1 MAEKGDDR
9 MTGDTIL
16 LVDADPEIE
25 EKIVSILESEGY
37 IVFASAG
44 SKVNAEMAD
53 KFRPA
58 LIFLRPLSPNAAG
71 FAVCRTI
78 HTIETLRDVPI
89 VILASLKGPIDRRFT
104 DYYGIVDFL
113 KLTFTPEELIEKTA
127 ALVRDRQDE
136 ESPPAAE
143 QTTPVEEEVR
153 TEQEVSYVGD
163 ETDHVEETSQ
173 IALAEDK
180 KEPERF
186 KEEWHAGDEEKVTK
200 NDRPAWGDRKYTA
213 RQYDRQRSKSRGIK
227 KSSVFIGVALMA
239 IIAAGLVLYLGN
251 MPFEDQVREARRLP
265 KPQKQQEVTGN
276 RSDAPSP
283 QPSSLPPAPAQAP
296 ESTPVPPA
304 TTFYAAQIG
313 AFKTE
318 DIADALAQKFRLQG
332 YEAYVQRGTAK
343 DSSVVYRVLVGRV
356 EKRKEAVTL
365 AGEVGAKEKIKTT
378 VFQGE

>member
-71 FAVCRTI
+71 FTVCRTI

-113 KLTFTPEELIEKTA
+113 KLTFTPEELIEKTT

-136 ESPPAAE
+136 ERSSSTE
-143 QTTPVEEEVR
+143 QATPVEEEVR
-153 TEQEVSYVGD
+153 TEQEASYVGD
-163 ETDHVEETSQ
+163 DTDHVEETSQ
-173 IALAEDK
+173 IAPAEDK
-180 KEPERF
+180 KEPKRF
-186 KEEWHAGDEEKVTK
+186 TEEWHAGDEENVARD
-200 NDRPAWGDRKYTA
+200 DRPAWGDQKYTA
-213 RQYDRQRSKSRGIK
+213 RQYDRKRSKKSGMK
-227 KSSVFIGVALMA
+227 KSSVFIVMALIA

-251 MPFEDQVREARRLP
+251 MPFEDQVREVRTSP
-265 KPQKQQEVTGN
+265 EPQKQQDITGN
-276 RSDAPSP
+276 KPDATSP
-283 QPSSLPPAPAQAP
+283 QPSSLPSAPVQAP
-296 ESTPVPPA
+296 ESAPVPPA
-304 TTFYAAQIG
+304 ATFYAAQIG
-313 AFKTE
+313 AFKT
-318 DIADALAQKFRLQG
+318 DGIAEAFAQKFRLQG

-343 DSSVVYRVLVGRV
+343 DSSEVYRVLIGRF